1 VTVDTVVDAT
11 AHEQVEASD
20 NLSRF
25 ESEAIPYMRQM
36 FPAAVR
42 LTRDR
47 CDAEDLI
54 QETFARAYLKFHQ
67 FTPGTNLRA
76 WLHRIMFHTF
86 YSTCRKRRTRP
97 AETLTGDFQDAI
109 ESLSGSGIPTRS
121 AEDEAI
127 DNMAGSRVMRAL
139 GELPDCFKT
148 VLYLADVQG
157 YRYSE
162 IAEIMG
168 TPIGTVMSRIHRG
181 RHMLRTKL
189 LGQVGPQVAP
199 ASAEKDSAEA
209 ASAENDGAEAGTTE
223 ADEAGLARRDVVALA
238 GGESAARAVPVPATE
253 AAMGAP
259 TGSAAVKIEEQL
271 AA

>member
-1 VTVDTVVDAT
+1 MTVDTAVDVT
-11 AHEQVEASD
+11 ADEHVQASD
-20 NLSRF
+20 NLTRF

-36 FPAAVR
+36 FPAALR

-86 YSTCRKRRTRP
+86 YSACRKRRTRP
-97 AETLTGDFQDAI
+97 AETLTSDLQDAV
-109 ESLSGSGIPTRS
+109 EAQAGHGVPGRS

-127 DNMAGSRVMRAL
+127 DNLAGSRVMRAL
-139 GELPDCFKT
+139 SELPDCFKT

-162 IAEIMG
+162 IGEIMG

-181 RHMLRTKL
+181 RHMLRAKL
-189 LGQVGPQVAP
+189 LGQAGPEAEVGPAQAALLEVA
-199 ASAEKDSAEA
+199 A
-209 ASAENDGAEAGTTE
+209 APD
-223 ADEAGLARRDVVALA
+223 DEP
-238 GGESAARAVPVPATE
+238 AARVVPARAGE
-253 AAMGAP
+253 
-259 TGSAAVKIEEQL
+259 AVKPPIADRATALGVQERL

>member
-1 VTVDTVVDAT
+1 VTVDTAVDVT
-11 AHEQVEASD
+11 VHEHVPASD
-20 NLSRF
+20 NLTRF
-25 ESEAIPYMRQM
+25 EADAVPYMRQM
-36 FPAAVR
+36 FPAALR

-54 QETFARAYLKFHQ
+54 QETFARAYTKFHQ

-97 AETLTGDFQDAI
+97 AETLTGDFI
-109 ESLSGSGIPTRS
+109 EEVDSQAGRGAAGRS

-127 DNMAGSRVMRAL
+127 DNLAGSRVMRAL

-157 YRYSE
+157 YRYNE

-168 TPIGTVMSRIHRG
+168 TPIGTVMSRIHRA
-181 RHMLRTKL
+181 RHMLRAKL
-189 LGQVGPQVAP
+189 LDQVRPPLEAGM
-199 ASAEKDSAEA
+199 AEA
-209 ASAENDGAEAGTTE
+209 GMAEAGTGGPALRE
-223 ADEAGLARRDVVALA
+223 VAALPDGERAAG
-238 GGESAARAVPVPATE
+238 AVPAPATE
-253 AAMGAP
+253 AVIRAPAGA
-259 TGSAAVKIEEQL
+259 TSVAESQERL

>member
-1 VTVDTVVDAT
+1 VTAEAAVEVT
-11 AHEQVEASD
+11 AQQDVQASD
-20 NLSRF
+20 DQARF

-36 FPAAVR
+36 FPAAYR

-86 YSTCRKRRTRP
+86 YSACRKRRTRP
-97 AETLTGDFQDAI
+97 AENLAGDLVEVLEGQGGRAN
-109 ESLSGSGIPTRS
+109 PARS

-127 DNMAGSRVMRAL
+127 DNLAGSRVMRAL

-148 VLYLADVQG
+148 VIYLADVQG
-157 YRYSE
+157 YRYNE

-189 LGQVGPQVAP
+189 LAQARIPGQAGPESTSAPTAGPVGEVMPLP
-199 ASAEKDSAEA
+199 
-209 ASAENDGAEAGTTE
+209 
-223 ADEAGLARRDVVALA
+223 
-238 GGESAARAVPVPATE
+238 SAAAGEDGSDDSLTGDQGFPDAATE
-253 AAMGAP
+253 
-259 TGSAAVKIEEQL
+259 L
-271 AA
+271 AAA

>member
-1 VTVDTVVDAT
+1 VTVDIVADVT
-11 AHEQVEASD
+11 AHEHVVASD

-25 ESEAIPYMRQM
+25 ESDAIPYMRQM
-36 FPAAVR
+36 FPAALR

-86 YSTCRKRRTRP
+86 YSTCRKRRSRP
-97 AETLTGDFQDAI
+97 AETLTGDLQDAV
-109 ESLSGSGIPTRS
+109 ESQSGSAAPTRS

-189 LGQVGPQVAP
+189 LGQVRPQMTA
-199 ASAEKDSAEA
+199 D
-209 ASAENDGAEAGTTE
+209 DAEAGTV
-223 ADEAGLARRDVVALA
+223 EAGTVEAGTVEAGTAEAEETGPGLHEVVALP
-238 GGESAARAVPVPATE
+238 GGETAAGVVPAPATE
-253 AAMGAP
+253 AVVPASGGAVLK
-259 TGSAAVKIEEQL
+259 TEERL

>member
-1 VTVDTVVDAT
+1 MTGHAPVNVT
-11 AHEQVEASD
+11 AHEDVQASD
-20 NLSRF
+20 NSARF

-36 FPAAVR
+36 FPAAFR

-47 CDAEDLI
+47 CEAEDLI

-86 YSTCRKRRTRP
+86 YSACRKRRTRP
-97 AETLTGDFQDAI
+97 AETLAGDLFD
-109 ESLSGSGIPTRS
+109 GIDGQAGRGTATRS

-127 DNMAGSRVMRAL
+127 DNLAGSRVMRAL

-148 VLYLADVQG
+148 VIYLADVQG

-181 RHMLRTKL
+181 RQMLRVRL
-189 LGQVGPQVAP
+189 VGQAAAPQPTPLRQAAP
-199 ASAEKDSAEA
+199 APR
-209 ASAENDGAEAGTTE
+209 TE
-223 ADEAGLARRDVVALA
+223 TLPDL
-238 GGESAARAVPVPATE
+238 
-253 AAMGAP
+253 
-259 TGSAAVKIEEQL
+259 IEPL

>member
-1 VTVDTVVDAT
+1 VTVDTAVDVT
-11 AHEQVEASD
+11 AHEHVQASD
-20 NLSRF
+20 NLTRF
-25 ESEAIPYMRQM
+25 EDEAIPYMRQM
-36 FPAAVR
+36 FPAALR

-86 YSTCRKRRTRP
+86 YSACRKRRTRP
-97 AETLTGDFQDAI
+97 AETLTGDLHDSAETQA
-109 ESLSGSGIPTRS
+109 GNGVPTRS

-127 DNMAGSRVMRAL
+127 DNLAGSRVMRAL
-139 GELPDCFKT
+139 SELPDCFKT

-189 LGQVGPQVAP
+189 LSQVRPQ
-199 ASAEKDSAEA
+199 AEAEA
-209 ASAENDGAEAGTTE
+209 AETE
-223 ADEAGLARRDVVALA
+223 TAAPEVVALPGSEPAA
-238 GGESAARAVPVPATE
+238 GTVPAPATE
-253 AAMGAP
+253 AVLPATA
-259 TGSAAVKIEEQL
+259 GSAAPELQEQL